1 MKVLYAA
8 AEATPFIKVGGL
20 GDVMGGL
27 PKALCE
33 LGVDARVILPLYS
46 KIKDKYIDQLEF
58 ITEIGIPL
66 GWRMC
71 YCGIFEAKIGK
82 VTYYFIDNELFF
94 KRDNVYGEFDDA
106 ERFAFISKAV
116 LEALPHVDFYP
127 DVINANDWHTAM
139 V

>member
-46 KIKDKYIDQLEF
+46 KIKDKYISILYNEKSRKMLHLNIRF
-58 ITEIGIPL
+58 
-66 GWRMC
+66 
-71 YCGIFEAKIGK
+71 
-82 VTYYFIDNELFF
+82 VHYYLRFYVYYNFTSLF
-94 KRDNVYGEFDDA
+94 
-106 ERFAFISKAV
+106 
-116 LEALPHVDFYP
+116 L
-127 DVINANDWHTAM
+127 
-139 V
+139 